1 MHIDLWTLGLQAINA
16 IVLIWLLAR
25 FLFRPVMAIIAERR
39 AASETLLAE
48 ANAARDQA
56 RADAADVARQRQEG
70 GAVAEHML
78 EDARKSAEA
87 ERSRLREQ
95 GMREAAQARGEAES
109 AIARERDAMEMAV
122 DTRAGEL
129 AVTIARQLLQDL
141 PAAAVTLAMLRALQ
155 DRIAAMP
162 EADRRRLASP
172 DDVTEI
178 ITAAALDEAGQA
190 MCRDMLATALGVPV
204 TPRFSV
210 DPALIAGIEL
220 HLPHASI
227 RNTWRAS
234 LERIERA
241 LKPDDE
247 HDARSR
253 RVA

>member
-1 MHIDLWTLGLQAINA
+1 MQI
-16 IVLIWLLAR
+16 
-25 FLFRPVMAIIAERR
+25 
-39 AASETLLAE
+39 
-48 ANAARDQA
+48 
-56 RADAADVARQRQEG
+56 
-70 GAVAEHML
+70 
-78 EDARKSAEA
+78 
-87 ERSRLREQ
+87 
-95 GMREAAQARGEAES
+95 
-109 AIARERDAMEMAV
+109 AV

-155 DRIAAMP
+155 DKIAAMP

-172 DDVTEI
+172 DDVMEI
-178 ITAAALDEAGQA
+178 VTAAALDEAGQA